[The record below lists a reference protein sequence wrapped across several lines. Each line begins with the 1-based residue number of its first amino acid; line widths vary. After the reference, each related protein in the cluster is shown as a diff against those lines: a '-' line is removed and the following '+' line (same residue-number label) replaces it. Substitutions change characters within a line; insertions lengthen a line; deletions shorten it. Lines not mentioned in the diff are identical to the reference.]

1 MKFGGNTVDDP
12 REAVFDHTKNKELYI
27 ENYPNFLDY
36 HNVDIEH
43 FVTFLSN
50 MKKLRKPKKNNTAT
64 ANLEE
69 HDEDI
74 DAENLDTPCHADD
87 TMGTINPDER
97 NGDNYVRSFKNS
109 LFSHMRSLNVSCIT
123 LT

>member
-1 MKFGGNTVDDP
+1 M
-12 REAVFDHTKNKELYI
+12 
-27 ENYPNFLDY
+27 
-36 HNVDIEH
+36 DIEH

-74 DAENLDTPCHADD
+74 HAENLDAPCDADD

>member
-1 MKFGGNTVDDP
+1 MDDP

-69 HDEDI
+69 HDDEDI
-74 DAENLDTPCHADD
+74 HAENLDAPCHA
-87 TMGTINPDER
+87 
-97 NGDNYVRSFKNS
+97 
-109 LFSHMRSLNVSCIT
+109 
-123 LT
+123 